1 MEAAHNGV
9 VAHAGLNDGRHTT
22 GERPP
27 ASTFRGLIH
36 RDKQLG
42 GVRKCI
48 RTGRNPAVSCT
59 LRSTP
64 LQPPFLLAMLLNGVF
79 GHLKL
84 VLLLVAHIGIA
95 GAANVLAQTQSVS
108 TASSSSSSFGATS
121 TGTHGS
127 NSSSHKKKKLGKGAI
142 GGIGKLSHSLT
153 NLRAAPTNAN
163 MTAVAVL
170 VLVVLVALAI
180 YFIYKRICGKRRE
193 VSSSAVSLPFHFEDY
208 PLTPSI

>member
-1 MEAAHNGV
+1 
-9 VAHAGLNDGRHTT
+9 
-22 GERPP
+22 
-27 ASTFRGLIH
+27 
-36 RDKQLG
+36 
-42 GVRKCI
+42 
-48 RTGRNPAVSCT
+48 
-59 LRSTP
+59 
-64 LQPPFLLAMLLNGVF
+64 MLLNGVF

-153 NLRAAPTNAN
+153 NLRVAPTNAN

-193 VSSSAVSLPFHFEDY
+193 LSSSAVSLPFHFEDY